1 MIKHNIIINY
11 VYSYIICIERLQLRH
26 KLTSR
31 TLPCGKKNV
40 SGMAK
45 TSERHLSEVYHKL
58 EPKAKERYLEKIAYI
73 RSEDPYTLRK
83 ADFFQGYISSA
94 FSQVANTS

>member
-1 MIKHNIIINY
+1 MVNPPTHMWE
-11 VYSYIICIERLQLRH
+11 CLLERLQLRH
-26 KLTSR
+26 KFTSR

-45 TSERHLSEVYHKL
+45 TSEHHLSEVYYKL
-58 EPKAKERYLEKIAYI
+58 EPKSKERYLEKIAYI

-83 ADFFQGYISSA
+83 ADFSKDISVLPSS
-94 FSQVANTS
+94 SQVANTS

>member
-1 MIKHNIIINY
+1 MEEC
-11 VYSYIICIERLQLRH
+11 SICRGKEYRKIVHEFDAYRAPIERLQLRH

-45 TSERHLSEVYHKL
+45 TSEHHLSEVYYKL
-58 EPKAKERYLEKIAYI
+58 EPKAKERYLEKIA
-73 RSEDPYTLRK
+73 
-83 ADFFQGYISSA
+83 
-94 FSQVANTS
+94 

>member
-1 MIKHNIIINY
+1 MYTLISD
-11 VYSYIICIERLQLRH
+11 VIERLQLRH

-83 ADFFQGYISSA
+83 ADFSKDISVLPSLR
-94 FSQVANTS
+94 